1 MSLSRIFDIS
11 SRSLSTYQNALDVT
25 AHNVAN
31 SGNPDYSRQQV
42 VLSTTTPQQQAGLI
56 WGTGVKL
63 DQIQRVQDVLIK
75 QQLISYNSKSSDS
88 SQRGSLLEQVQGLL
102 SEPSDSG
109 LSSLTTNFFNAW
121 QQLSVTPNSTPLR
134 YSVIQAAQRL
144 STKVQ
149 SIHDGLDTIKTDIIN
164 QVNDQVSS
172 VNTLLKQIQSL
183 NAQIYSSQ
191 SVGQNPNDLL
201 DQRDKAISDLSN
213 ITNINV
219 TYDKGGSAIISIGGT
234 FAADRSDSVTFE
246 AKTIN
251 GKLTLASSGNNL
263 NANLTGGSLYALT
276 DMYSTVIPGYQNTL
290 DSFVNQLMT
299 SVNTVHKQGY
309 TLDNPP
315 KTNVDFF
322 SGYSNGILSINSDI
336 LADPQKIAVSK
347 DGTAGNGDLASTI
360 SDLANQK
367 VINGT
372 TLGDYYTSLVSK
384 IGSDKN
390 ASDQNTSSFQAIVQ
404 QLQQQ
409 KASVSG
415 VSVDEEM
422 TNIIKYQRA
431 YTASA
436 KLIKAADDMLQTLL
450 NVVQ

>member
-11 SRSLSTYQNALDVT
+11 SRSLSTYQSALDVT

-31 SGNPDYSRQQV
+31 SGNADYSREQV
-42 VLSTTTPQQQAGLI
+42 VLSTTTPQQQAGFV

-63 DQIQRVQDVLIK
+63 DQIQRVQDNLIN
-75 QQLISYNSKSSDS
+75 QQLISYNSKNSDS
-88 SQRGSLLEQVQGLL
+88 SQRGTLLDQVQGLL

-109 LSSLTTNFFNAW
+109 LSSLTSDFFNSW

-134 YSVIQAAQRL
+134 YGVIQTAQRL
-144 STKVQ
+144 SSKIQ
-149 SIHDGLDTIKTDIIN
+149 NIHDGLDTIKSDILS
-164 QVNDQVSS
+164 QVNEQVSS
-172 VNTLLKQIQSL
+172 VNTLLKQIQGL
-183 NAQIYSSQ
+183 NAQIFSSQ
-191 SVGQNPNDLL
+191 AVGQTPNDLL
-201 DQRDKAISDLSN
+201 DQRDKAISDLSKL
-213 ITNINV
+213 TNINV

-234 FAADRSDSVTFE
+234 FAADRNESINFE

-251 GKLTLASSGNNL
+251 GKLQISSSGSNV
-263 NANLTGGSLYALT
+263 NANLSGGSLYALT
-276 DMYSTVIPGYQNTL
+276 DMYSNVIPGYQTTL

-309 TLDNPP
+309 TLDTPP
-315 KTNVDFF
+315 QNGVNFF
-322 SGYSNGILSINSDI
+322 SGYSSGILSINSDI
-336 LADPQKIAVSK
+336 LSDPQKIAVSK
-347 DGTAGNGDLASTI
+347 DGTAANGDLAISI
-360 SDLANQK
+360 SDIANQK

-384 IGSDKN
+384 IGSDKSS
-390 ASDQNTSSFQAIVQ
+390 ADKNTSSFQAIVQ

-436 KLIKAADDMLQTLL
+436 KLIKVADDMLQTLL
-450 NVVQ
+450 NSV